1 MKSEIIDKY
10 KQLPIIIDSLND
22 KGLEIINTNTSIA
35 QNKKLLMQL
44 TKEKSKNL
52 IKEYQAEIDLL
63 VNRLRQTQSWFLDL
77 YKLVKSLPDPVP
89 LIAEFTKE
97 IDSLVTERSRL
108 HDELA
113 KASTHTEDNKKLLI
127 LSDEYNANVEML
139 KEQEYALQ
147 RQVNLLTDQL
157 KSQSSQHEI
166 DKKVTARELLE
177 LEQKL
182 QAKIAQADLLGSDLK
197 MSALQIEKNQVVI
210 KQLSEQLVNAKQV
223 GLDSLQQEHLNE
235 LSMLNTQLLNQKS
248 HFESL
253 LNQANQQALDQLE
266 LSKDAFLRQIAQL
279 KEENE
284 SLNASLKDYNT
295 CKMELEIFKAN
306 LDIDSDN
313 VPLETLLINK
323 NKQLENEYTEIK
335 QKHSVLEAEMQ
346 QHLTKYA
353 DLHKVTVSQTGLIKQ
368 LENDIRSLEQKPAVF
383 AIYLECY

>member
-1 MKSEIIDKY
+1 MKSEIIDKF
-10 KQLPIIIDSLND
+10 KQIPIIIDSLND

-210 KQLSEQLVNAKQV
+210 KQLSEQLVNAKQD

-306 LDIDSDN
+306 LD
-313 VPLETLLINK
+313 
-323 NKQLENEYTEIK
+323 
-335 QKHSVLEAEMQ
+335 MQ
-346 QHLTKYA
+346 ICTRL
-353 DLHKVTVSQTGLIKQ
+353 
-368 LENDIRSLEQKPAVF
+368 R
-383 AIYLECY
+383 